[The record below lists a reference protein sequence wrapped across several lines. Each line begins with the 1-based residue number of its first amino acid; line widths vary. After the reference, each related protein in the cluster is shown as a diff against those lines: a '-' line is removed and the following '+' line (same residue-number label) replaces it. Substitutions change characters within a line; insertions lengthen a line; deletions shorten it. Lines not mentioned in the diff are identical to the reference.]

1 MNKKT
6 CGTCIYLSR
15 FLLLIGSRR
24 NANLAIYIINHINL
38 IALLP
43 IAVLNMQ
50 LSPCRSLL
58 LLFLL
63 LLLSFMSHLT
73 FAALHFGLY
82 SLSLSLRT
90 QHIKSIK
97 ASALLKSVIFTFL
110 TLFFFCLF
118 FVRCVLWFKA
128 AAAQLTLG
136 VSVGSDG
143 DCGVSF
149 TQLVG
154 YGLRLRFNRVPWLIS
169 VLSYSHTHTHTKE
182 THGHTHMPWLVN
194 FSIIACLLSD
204 IFTCFHLLRMSLCA
218 FNLDFCVNKI
228 RTHTRQ
234 TRHTHTHM
242 CMQHILVCVCLSKK
256 AFGVVCV
263 FHLSLCMREW

>member
-6 CGTCIYLSR
+6 CETCIYLSR

-82 SLSLSLRT
+82 SLSLSAHT
-90 QHIKSIK
+90 AYKEYKSFG
-97 ASALLKSVIFTFL
+97 SAEERNLYFL
-110 TLFFFCLF
+110 DFIFFCLF

-136 VSVGSDG
+136 VSVGSDC
-143 DCGVSF
+143 DCDVSF

-154 YGLRLRFNRVPWLIS
+154 YGLR
-169 VLSYSHTHTHTKE
+169 
-182 THGHTHMPWLVN
+182 
-194 FSIIACLLSD
+194 
-204 IFTCFHLLRMSLCA
+204 FTL
-218 FNLDFCVNKI
+218 
-228 RTHTRQ
+228 
-234 TRHTHTHM
+234 
-242 CMQHILVCVCLSKK
+242 
-256 AFGVVCV
+256 
-263 FHLSLCMREW
+263 